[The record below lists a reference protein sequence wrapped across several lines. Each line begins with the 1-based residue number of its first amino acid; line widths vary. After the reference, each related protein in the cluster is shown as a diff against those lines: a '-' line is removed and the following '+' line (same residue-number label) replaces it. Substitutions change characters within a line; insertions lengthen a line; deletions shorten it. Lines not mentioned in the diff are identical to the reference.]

1 MNLNTIVNNPKKT
14 SLIALGVVA
23 ALWLVPNMYTIVQD
37 GTVKTSWVK
46 YHRNPY
52 CPVSTL

>member
-23 ALWLVPNMYTIVQD
+23 ALWLVPNMYTIV
-37 GTVKTSWVK
+37 
-46 YHRNPY
+46 
-52 CPVSTL
+52 